1 MIPLRKYVSVLLI
14 SVFCWYYCGINFCSH
29 VHIVNG
35 VSLVHSHP
43 GASKEHSHSE
53 EQFSLIDIITNLLTD
68 CPESSCG
75 IEGQDGQVM
84 EPVSFYHTVRLSG
97 HIYEPTAQRGPPHLS

>member
-1 MIPLRKYVSVLLI
+1 M
-14 SVFCWYYCGINFCSH
+14 
-29 VHIVNG
+29 HIVNG

-53 EQFSLIDIITNLLTD
+53 EQFSLIDIITCILAV
-68 CPESSCG
+68 CPETSCNL
-75 IEGQDGQVM
+75 E
-84 EPVSFYHTVRLSG
+84 EPDNRTAESASFYHSVSLNG